1 MSDPEIRKYVAAI
14 ETVYHD
20 GGKPVTQPIRKGVC
34 AAVIINPHANRHV
47 PDLVPWMESLRPLG
61 IELTNRLL
69 AALQADKAEIQAFGK
84 GAMVGVDGELEHA
97 AAWHTPGGA
106 GLKSVL
112 GAKGFVTAGQLMGTV
127 ATSLHIPLVYINSP
141 WVRSH
146 FDAVD
151 LVISDA
157 PRPRE
162 IVFAVAMSTGG
173 RVHAR
178 LGGLTKAQAE
188 AGEGPK
194 F

>member
-1 MSDPEIRKYVAAI
+1 MSDPEIRKYVVAV
-14 ETVYHD
+14 ESVYHD
-20 GGKPVTQPIRKGVC
+20 GGKPIATPLRKGVA
-34 AAVIINPHANRHV
+34 AAVIINPHAKRFV
-47 PDLVPWMESLRPLG
+47 ADLIPWMESLRPLG
-61 IELTNRLL
+61 IELTQRLL
-69 AALQADKAEIQAFGK
+69 VALQADKSAIQAFGK
-84 GAMVGVDGELEHA
+84 GAIVGVDGELEHA
-97 AAWHTPGGA
+97 AAWHAPGGA

-157 PRPRE
+157 PRPQE

-178 LGGLTKAQAE
+178 LGGLTKEQAE

>member
-1 MSDPEIRKYVAAI
+1 V
-14 ETVYHD
+14 ETVWHD
-20 GGKPVTQPIRKGVC
+20 GGAPAATPLRKGVS
-34 AAVIINPHANRHV
+34 AAVLANPHAGRHV
-47 PDLVPWMESLRPLG
+47 QDLLPWMESLRPLG
-61 IELTNRLL
+61 IELTQRLL
-69 AALQADKAEIQAFGK
+69 SALQADKAEIQAFGK
-84 GAMVGVDGELEHA
+84 GAIVGVDGELEHA
-97 AAWHTPGGA
+97 AVWHAPGGA

-157 PRPRE
+157 PRPKE

-173 RVHAR
+173 RIHAR
-178 LGGLTKAQAE
+178 LGGLTAAQAE
-188 AGEGPK
+188 AGEGPRT
-194 F
+194 

>member
-1 MSDPEIRKYVAAI
+1 MNPANVRKYVVMV
-14 ETVYHD
+14 ETVHHD
-20 GGKPVTQPIRKGVC
+20 GGPPADRPVRKGIS
-34 AAVIINPHANRHV
+34 AAVITNPYANLHEA
-47 PDLVPWMESLRPLG
+47 DLVPWMESLRPLG
-61 IELTNRLL
+61 IDLSNRLL
-69 AALQADKAEIQAFGK
+69 SALRADKAEIQAFGK
-84 GAMVGVDGELEHA
+84 GAIVGVDGELEHA
-97 AAWHTPGGA
+97 AVWHAPGGA
-106 GLKSVL
+106 GLKTVL

-127 ATSLHIPLVYINSP
+127 ATSLHIPLVYVNSP

-178 LGGLTKAQAE
+178 LGGLTMEQAA
-188 AGEGPK
+188 AGEGPRV
-194 F
+194 

>member
-1 MSDPEIRKYVAAI
+1 MSDPEIRKYVVAV
-14 ETVYHD
+14 ESVYHE
-20 GGKPVTQPIRKGVC
+20 GGKPIAAPLRKGVA
-34 AAVIINPHANRHV
+34 AAVIANPQTHGYVA
-47 PDLVPWMESLRPLG
+47 DLIPWMESLRPLG
-61 IELTNRLL
+61 IELTQRLL
-69 AALQADKAEIQAFGK
+69 VALQADKSEIQAFGK
-84 GAMVGVDGELEHA
+84 GAIVGVDGELEHA

-157 PRPRE
+157 PRPKE

-178 LGGLTKAQAE
+178 LGGLTKEQAE
-188 AGEGPK
+188 AGEGPN